1 MRLPWPF
8 RRNPQASSPNEAGMA
23 PVAQREQRADWR
35 NLPPLSETMAP
46 PPLVA
51 PNSRFSAGLA
61 VNNAPPPSLGHM
73 GHQRS
78 LDATP
83 GLALGLAKP
92 VSRSVDAA
100 AASAPVRASGS
111 GLRRFLQRRTAT
123 AAPAAQSW
131 PDDPAP
137 AQPGAPSVDGPVQ
150 PVSAAA
156 VTAQRSATTSRP
168 SSTGRS
174 TTAAGGG
181 PAPTSLPTTTA
192 PMAIARR
199 PPALPLARR
208 VSPVPKDEAV
218 TPTTNLTTAPRE
230 LSAPTVQRS
239 AAASSPSP
247 TPIPSPIA
255 EHGLA
260 CCHAERSVPARCAAG
275 NTCQDRSTDRV
286 A

>member
-1 MRLPWPF
+1 MRMPWPF

-111 GLRRFLQRRTAT
+111 GLRRFLQRRTAV
-123 AAPAAQSW
+123 AAPA
-131 PDDPAP
+131 
-137 AQPGAPSVDGPVQ
+137 GAE
-150 PVSAAA
+150 
-156 VTAQRSATTSRP
+156 
-168 SSTGRS
+168 
-174 TTAAGGG
+174 
-181 PAPTSLPTTTA
+181 
-192 PMAIARR
+192 
-199 PPALPLARR
+199 LARR
-208 VSPVPKDEAV
+208 SRPRSAGCARRSTVQSSRSVRRLSPRSAPPRPAGRARPPIYHCRRRWTSPDQPADDHGTDGDRQRRRRCPSREGSARCPRTKRSRR
-218 TPTTNLTTAPRE
+218 PRILTTAPRE
-230 LSAPTVQRS
+230 LSAPTAQRS
-239 AAASSPSP
+239 RRGEFAEPNADFR
-247 TPIPSPIA
+247 IP
-255 EHGLA
+255 
-260 CCHAERSVPARCAAG
+260 
-275 NTCQDRSTDRV
+275 
-286 A
+286 